1 MNSANIPSALDPL
14 HPLRQFVADM
24 TRLVSRT
31 DSEPELLAE
40 ARPLLARLLARSD
53 WLPDAYAHA
62 EPGVYRQYLLYC
74 DPLERFSVVSFVWGP
89 GATTPVH
96 DHMVWGLVGVL
107 KGAEVCCEFE
117 PDGPDRVRSTS
128 TDHVLRQGMIEA
140 VSPTVGDWHQVRNAL
155 SDTDSVSIHV
165 YGGNIG
171 SVRRHR
177 VDPST
182 GKVLDFISGS
192 SSEPLPKL
200 WDRSAAVRAASA

>member
-1 MNSANIPSALDPL
+1 MNPANAPSALDPL
-14 HPLRQFVADM
+14 HPLREFLAEM

-31 DSEPELLAE
+31 DSEPELLAQ
-40 ARPLLARLLARSD
+40 ARPLLARLLAQPD

-62 EPGVYRQYLLYC
+62 EPGIYRQYLLYC

-89 GATTPVH
+89 GASTPVH

-117 PDGPDRVRSTS
+117 LDGPDRVRPT
-128 TDHVLRQGMIEA
+128 TIDHVLRQGMIEA

-177 VDPST
+177 VDPAT
-182 GKVLDFISGS
+182 GQVLDFISGYT
-192 SSEPLPKL
+192 SEHLPNL
-200 WDRSAAVRAASA
+200 WDRSAAVRAVST

>member
-1 MNSANIPSALDPL
+1 MNPANVPSALDPL
-14 HPLRQFVADM
+14 HPLREFVADM

-40 ARPLLARLLARSD
+40 ARPLLARLLARAD

-117 PDGPDRVRSTS
+117 PDGHDRVRATT

-182 GKVLDFISGS
+182 GKVLDFISGYS
-192 SSEPLPKL
+192 SDHLPNL
-200 WDRSAAVRAASA
+200 WDRSAAVRAASV

>member
-74 DPLERFSVVSFVWGP
+74 DPFERFSVVSFVWGP

-117 PDGPDRVRSTS
+117 PDGPDRVRATT

-177 VDPST
+177 VDPTT
-182 GKVLDFISGS
+182 GKVLDFISGY
-192 SSEPLPKL
+192 SSEHLPNL

>member
-1 MNSANIPSALDPL
+1 MKPAVATDPLDPL
-14 HPLRQFVADM
+14 LPLRQFVADM
-24 TRLVSRT
+24 TRLVSST
-31 DSEPELLAE
+31 DSEPELLTQ
-40 ARPLLARLLARSD
+40 ARPMLARLLARAD
-53 WLPDAYAHA
+53 WLPEAYAHA
-62 EPGVYRQYLLYC
+62 EPGLYRQYLLYC

-96 DHMVWGLVGVL
+96 DHTVWGLVGVL

-117 PDGPDRVRSTS
+117 PDGADRVRATT
-128 TDHVLRQGMIEA
+128 TDHVLREGMIEA

-155 SDTDSVSIHV
+155 PDTDSVSIHV

-177 VDPST
+177 VDPAT
-182 GKVLDFISGS
+182 GKVLDFISGY
-192 SSEPLPKL
+192 SSEHLPNL